1 MSTKK
6 INKFSDFG
14 VDSIRNFIDKHFAQL
29 IYFLAFVIVVIF
41 LTIFVISRK
50 NEKIKN
56 LIVDYYKAI
65 DYIKNDNSEEGLD
78 ILDDIFKSKYAN
90 EDIKTISG
98 MKIAEILNK
107 KNKKD
112 EAIDIYKKLYN
123 FKKNDSF
130 LRNLSGLS
138 ALNILINEN
147 NPDNYQEIQI
157 LINTLSNPN
166 NPLFLLVKEQEGL
179 FEIQKGNLNDGLK
192 ILNELLINNDLD
204 NESRTRIESIIN
216 IYKNE
221 NL

>member
-1 MSTKK
+1 
-6 INKFSDFG
+6 
-14 VDSIRNFIDKHFAQL
+14 
-29 IYFLAFVIVVIF
+29 
-41 LTIFVISRK
+41 
-50 NEKIKN
+50 
-56 LIVDYYKAI
+56 
-65 DYIKNDNSEEGLD
+65 
-78 ILDDIFKSKYAN
+78 
-90 EDIKTISG
+90 